1 MMKNKRIPTEIIYD
15 NFYTLVI
22 ALSVCWILYY
32 FSPTNHCS
40 VYFIDEKNTKK
51 QSIFY

>member
-1 MMKNKRIPTEIIYD
+1 MMKPKRIPSDNIYD

-32 FSPTNHCS
+32 FSPINHCS
-40 VYFIDEKNTKK
+40 VYFINDKYAK
-51 QSIFY
+51 I